1 MCQLTLYSMAI
12 SNKVGPPVTGE
23 DFYGRFK
30 ELANAHDFLNTFHSL
45 VLSAPRRIG
54 KSSFAKRLVE
64 DKTKEGWTC
73 VYIDLEG
80 IQSQDEFIN
89 TLISKF
95 DNSKIWNHAA
105 EAAGGFLNRVMESIK
120 GIGPVKLDFSHPE
133 ISRNLYTSLSG
144 ALDHT
149 KDTLVVIDELPLF
162 LNIIDKDDSIHK
174 NAGFLL
180 NWFRSLRQVSDTHIR
195 WIFCGSVG
203 LHNFTSMRN
212 LSMTINDMVSF
223 DFDALSME
231 EAEGLI
237 IALSGSLGLPISPE
251 IVTYMLNKI
260 EWHIP
265 YFIQLLF
272 TTLKNYPGAER
283 GITEQM
289 INSAFD
295 YLAHTDDL
303 NTWYERLSEYNGYR
317 EGAELL
323 LNALSMADNGLSR
336 AELLDMYAQF
346 TNEPAVRA
354 NTKFSLIL
362 NMIEHDGYIMRT
374 DGGIRR
380 FHSPLLKKWWFYK
393 FVE

>member
-1 MCQLTLYSMAI
+1 MAI
-12 SNKVGPPVTGE
+12 SNKVGPPVTGD
-23 DFYGRFK
+23 DFYGRIK

-64 DKTKEGWTC
+64 DKAKEGWTC

-80 IQSQDEFIN
+80 IQSQDEFLN

-95 DNSKIWNHAA
+95 DNSKIWNQAA

-120 GIGPVKLDFSHPE
+120 GIGPVKLDFSHSE
-133 ISRNLYTSLSG
+133 VSRNLYSSLSD

-149 KDTLVVIDELPLF
+149 RDTLVVIDELPLF
-162 LNIIDKDDSIHK
+162 LNMIDKDDSTHK

-223 DFDALSME
+223 DFDALSQE

-237 IALSGSLGLPISPE
+237 IALSDSLALPISTE
-251 IVTYMLNKI
+251 IVKYMLDKI
-260 EWHIP
+260 EWYIP

-272 TTLKNYPGAER
+272 TTLKNCPDAER
-283 GITEQM
+283 GITGEM
-289 INSAFD
+289 IDSAFD

-303 NTWYERLSEYNGYR
+303 NTWYERLSEYNGFR

-323 LNALSMADNGLSR
+323 LNALSMADNGLPR
-336 AELLDMYAQF
+336 NELLDMYAQA
-346 TNEPAVRA
+346 TNETVLRA

-362 NMIEHDGYIMRT
+362 NMIEHDGYIMRSES
-374 DGGIRR
+374 GIRR